1 MMPYASADVKMHPD
15 RGAGDGGLHVMAQ
28 LALWLIRLC
37 QRLNRVVF
45 LYGEKSSYVTCE
57 NLNRGNQL
65 EISQYLN

>member
-1 MMPYASADVKMHPD
+1 MPYASADVKMHPD
-15 RGAGDGGLHVMAQ
+15 RAAGDGGLHVTAQ
-28 LALWLIRLC
+28 LALWLI
-37 QRLNRVVF
+37 RLNRVVF